1 MGAEDPEPTRE
12 PVHFRVGAEEW
23 EVRVRGATK
32 ASRTSGALTLMELE
46 FRRAAEVRVV
56 LTPYRDLDA
65 MDAGE
70 LQPLF
75 ESSVFEPE
83 QAD

>member
-1 MGAEDPEPTRE
+1 MGAEDPGPTRE
-12 PVHFRVGAEEW
+12 PVRFEADAKEW

-56 LTPYRDLDA
+56 LAPYRDLDA
-65 MDAGE
+65 MDPGE

-75 ESSVFEPE
+75 ESSVFERE
-83 QAD
+83 HSD